1 MTSNSNIDNNDME
14 FTLDFDDLDLSFD
27 SEISD
32 DSDSTVSN
40 ENTASDEERGES
52 NYADNDNKEDS
63 KDNKVSVPTD
73 KSDYVPFSQ
82 RVKSAASRRQ

>member
-1 MTSNSNIDNNDME
+1 MTIMTSNSNIDNNDME

-40 ENTASDEERGES
+40 ENTASDEERG
-52 NYADNDNKEDS
+52 
-63 KDNKVSVPTD
+63 KVIMQTMIIKKTVRII
-73 KSDYVPFSQ
+73 KCQ
-82 RVKSAASRRQ
+82 SRQIKVIMCLFPNE